1 MQLSLDDHRNPPPET
16 AIHRSIF
23 VPKWPLMILAALF
36 CFSVQAATPASSP
49 PAQDALA
56 KAIAGDWRSPENR
69 ARDRYRHPAETLAF
83 FGVTPTV
90 RLIEITPGAGWYA
103 EILAPALMAK
113 GHYTAAV
120 IDPEFVSPAQQD
132 YQKKNRDDLRARF
145 AADPAH
151 FAAASMVEFNPAKP
165 VFGEPASADV
175 VLSFRNVH
183 NWVQAGTEH
192 EFFKAFFTVLKPGG
206 VLGIVDHRA
215 DPNAPPDKV
224 SGYLPE
230 DYVIS
235 LAVAAGFQLDGRSEI
250 NANPRDTK
258 DYPKGVWTLPP
269 ALILGAKDRDKYLAI
284 GESDRFTLRFI
295 KPVGQAANP
304 NKQPV
309 SPKK

>member
-1 MQLSLDDHRNPPPET
+1 MQLSRANRPYNSAVGRHIVFPL
-16 AIHRSIF
+16 AIT
-23 VPKWPLMILAALF
+23 LAMLLGVSA
-36 CFSVQAATPASSP
+36 QAAPEGATAKG
-49 PAQDALA
+49 QDEIA
-56 KAIAGDWRSPENR
+56 KAIAGNWRSPENR

-83 FGVTPTV
+83 FHVTPTV
-90 RLIEITPGAGWYA
+90 KLIEITPGAGWYA

-120 IDPEFVSPAQQD
+120 IDPEFVSPAQQP
-132 YQKKNRDDLRARF
+132 YQKKNRDDLRAKF
-145 AADPAH
+145 AADPAR
-151 FAAASMVEFNPAKP
+151 FAAASIVEFNPAKP

-183 NWVQAGTEH
+183 NWVQAGTEN
-192 EFFKAFFTVLKPGG
+192 EFFQAFFAVLKPGG

-215 DPNAPPDKV
+215 DAGAPLDKV

-230 DYVIS
+230 DYVIN
-235 LAVAAGFQLDGRSEI
+235 LAVAAGFRLDGRSEI

-269 ALILGAKDRDKYLAI
+269 TLILKEKDREKYLAI

-295 KPVGQAANP
+295 KPVEQSANP